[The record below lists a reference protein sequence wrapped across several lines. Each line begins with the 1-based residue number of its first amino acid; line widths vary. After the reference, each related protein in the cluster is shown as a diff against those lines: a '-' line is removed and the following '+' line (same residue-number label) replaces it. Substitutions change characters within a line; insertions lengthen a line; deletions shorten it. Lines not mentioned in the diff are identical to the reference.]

1 MSNNTGSIHLYL
13 FVCGFFKVVIGF
25 SSSHA
30 KTVEFEADLQD
41 LALAAKLLSH
51 PARIAI
57 IKLLAEKKTC
67 ISGDIANEL
76 PLSRTTVSQH
86 LQELKNADLIRG
98 EINGLNVNYCLNV
111 EKWQTIKAQFDNL
124 FDLTI
129 KNIN

>member
-1 MSNNTGSIHLYL
+1 MY
-13 FVCGFFKVVIGF
+13 
-25 SSSHA
+25 A

-41 LALAAKLLSH
+41 LALVAKLLSH

-98 EINGLNVNYCLNV
+98 EISGLNVNYCLNV
-111 EKWQTIKAQFDNL
+111 EKWAATKAKFDAFFEMTTL
-124 FDLTI
+124 
-129 KNIN
+129 NISCNC